1 MPGVGKTNIGKLLSK
16 KLNIKH
22 IDIDQCVV
30 INESQTINGLMI
42 ERGEEAFRN
51 LEKKEL
57 SLAIHSKELSIIST
71 GGGAVLDRDNSCLIK
86 DKTYGIHI
94 KSSIEEI
101 FKRIDVNTRPLLYNT
116 NKLETLRSL
125 WKVREKLYNNA
136 AKIKINTEG
145 LSLDAAVNKIYSRL
159 SNDK

>member
-22 IDIDQCVV
+22 IDIDQCVE
-30 INESQTINGLMI
+30 INESQTINELMI
-42 ERGEEAFRN
+42 KRGEEAFRN

-71 GGGAVLDRDNSCLIK
+71 GGGAVLDRDNSCLIRE
-86 DKTYGIHI
+86 KTYGPHI

-101 FKRIDVNTRPLLYNT
+101 SKRIDVNIRPLLYNT
-116 NKLETLRSL
+116 NKSERLRSL
-125 WKVREKLYNNA
+125 WKVREKLYNNS
-136 AKIKINTEG
+136 AKININIKG

>member
-22 IDIDQCVV
+22 IDIDQCVE
-30 INESQTINGLMI
+30 INESQTINDLMI
-42 ERGEEAFRN
+42 KRGEKAFRN

-71 GGGAVLDRDNSCLIK
+71 GGGAVLDRDNSCLIR

-101 FKRIDVNTRPLLYNT
+101 AKRIDVNIRPLLYNT
-116 NKLETLRSL
+116 NKLERLRSL
-125 WKVREKLYNNA
+125 WKVREKLYNNT
-136 AKIKINTEG
+136 AKIKINIKG

-159 SNDK
+159 LNDK

>member
-1 MPGVGKTNIGKLLSK
+1 M
-16 KLNIKH
+16 IK
-22 IDIDQCVV
+22 
-30 INESQTINGLMI
+30 
-42 ERGEEAFRN
+42 RGEKAFRN

-71 GGGAVLDRDNSCLIK
+71 GGGAVLDRDNSCLIR

-101 FKRIDVNTRPLLYNT
+101 AKRIDVNIRPLLYNT
-116 NKLETLRSL
+116 NKLERLRSL
-125 WKVREKLYNNA
+125 WKVREKLYNNT
-136 AKIKINTEG
+136 AKIKINIKG

-159 SNDK
+159 LNDK